1 MLFLLSAPE
10 KSNLFSGASSGGA
23 LYETFIILVSV
34 FPPSPERQTNFPL
47 LCTSQA
53 AVLSIIIRDIKKMD
67 DTARLSHCTK
77 KMALYPEHWTSA
89 HVRSWSS
96 ICFHPH
102 LSAPASPVHYPLFQY
117 SQTV

>member
-10 KSNLFSGASSGGA
+10 KSNLFSGATSAGA

-34 FPPSPERQTNFPL
+34 SPPSPESQTYFPL

-67 DTARLSHCTK
+67 DTTRLIPLYK
-77 KMALYPEHWTSA
+77 KRGQNIHNTTMDLCLH
-89 HVRSWSS
+89 
-96 ICFHPH
+96 H
-102 LSAPASPVHYPLFQY
+102 LEPLSEYQELVQY
-117 SQTV
+117 MFPSMSVLV